1 MASLPPHLS
10 QVAQRAWGRV
20 STARQVPPPLCLLET
35 AVHGGREH
43 GGVLGPSVT
52 RLQEAEEHLP
62 VSFNYGDTVSVLHG
76 GEKYYG
82 KEGKFPFL
90 RADTKTYSKNRIVP
104 LSPNGVILGKLHKPS
119 GQTFFSPERAYSIIP
134 NHSMVAFHIVL

>member
-1 MASLPPHLS
+1 MASLPPHLW

-20 STARQVPPPLCLLET
+20 SPARQVPPSLGLLET
-35 AVHGGREH
+35 ALRSGREH
-43 GGVLGPSVT
+43 GGALGPSVT

-82 KEGKFPFL
+82 KEGKFLGLTLKHTPRTKVFPFPQM
-90 RADTKTYSKNRIVP
+90 V
-104 LSPNGVILGKLHKPS
+104 
-119 GQTFFSPERAYSIIP
+119 FF
-134 NHSMVAFHIVL
+134 